1 MVKQIFVR
9 IFDLIV
15 HPQET
20 WETIKTEN
28 VDGNVLRNKFYF
40 PLIIMMIICA
50 TIGSISSFIFEI
62 EADFVT
68 LFLESIKNAVVFFI
82 AYFLGFFVV
91 TLIFN
96 ELLASP
102 FFYMERD
109 LDKCFTL
116 FAYSSSLM
124 WCIKALVLLFPN
136 MLFLYLLNFYAIYLI
151 WTGAVVIFD
160 NLQKE
165 MTVKFTLIALLLL
178 YCIPLGIENIMLK
191 LMP

>member
-1 MVKQIFVR
+1 MVKQIFAR

-15 HPQET
+15 YPQET

-28 VDGNVLRNKFYF
+28 VDGNILRNKFYF
-40 PLIIMMIICA
+40 PLIVMMIICA
-50 TIGSISSFIFEI
+50 TIGSISTFLFEI

-102 FFYMERD
+102 FFSMERD

-151 WTGAVVIFD
+151 WTGAVILFD
-160 NLQKE
+160 NLHKD

-191 LMP
+191 LIP

>member
-102 FFYMERD
+102 FFIWREIWI
-109 LDKCFTL
+109 
-116 FAYSSSLM
+116 S
-124 WCIKALVLLFPN
+124 VLRCLHI
-136 MLFLYLLNFYAIYLI
+136 LLRLC
-151 WTGAVVIFD
+151 GV
-160 NLQKE
+160 
-165 MTVKFTLIALLLL
+165 
-178 YCIPLGIENIMLK
+178 
-191 LMP
+191 

>member
-68 LFLESIKNAVVFFI
+68 LFLESIKNAVVF
-82 AYFLGFFVV
+82 Y
-91 TLIFN
+91 
-96 ELLASP
+96 
-102 FFYMERD
+102 
-109 LDKCFTL
+109 CL
-116 FAYSSSLM
+116 FS
-124 WCIKALVLLFPN
+124 WLFCC
-136 MLFLYLLNFYAIYLI
+136 NFDI
-151 WTGAVVIFD
+151 
-160 NLQKE
+160 
-165 MTVKFTLIALLLL
+165 
-178 YCIPLGIENIMLK
+178 
-191 LMP
+191 